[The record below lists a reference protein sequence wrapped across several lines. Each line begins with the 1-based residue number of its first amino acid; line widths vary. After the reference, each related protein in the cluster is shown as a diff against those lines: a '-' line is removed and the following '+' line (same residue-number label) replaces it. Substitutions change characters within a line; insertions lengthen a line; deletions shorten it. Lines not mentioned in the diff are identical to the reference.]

1 LNQPC
6 LTPREQLENRQS
18 QDGIGG
24 RGGIQRSGGQRDAQD
39 KQLIDDEIST
49 ERQAIWEKRQRERRE
64 EELKLVKMI
73 NVDQSVEDW
82 ISTERNNIWDKEQ
95 RDRREKEITELEEAM
110 SSHPDEVARVLIA
123 HRDEIF
129 RNAALEARFIGLE
142 ADEKALQASLLI
154 REEEKVIMDDIDLAV
169 RKYPVRVAKSIM
181 RYRRDIPF
189 EIDLLVEGRFVSRLN
204 NSGDEQLI
212 ADEIS
217 TEQDRQANWEK
228 RQRERR
234 EKELS

>member
-1 LNQPC
+1 
-6 LTPREQLENRQS
+6 
-18 QDGIGG
+18 
-24 RGGIQRSGGQRDAQD
+24 
-39 KQLIDDEIST
+39 
-49 ERQAIWEKRQRERRE
+49 
-64 EELKLVKMI
+64 MI

-129 RNAALEARFIGLE
+129 RNAALEARFIGPE
-142 ADEKALQASLLI
+142 ADEIALQAIVRI
-154 REEEKVIMDDIDLAV
+154 REEEMVIMKDIDLAV
-169 RKYPVRVAKSIM
+169 RKYPVRVAESIM

-212 ADEIS
+212 ADEIR
-217 TEQDRQANWEK
+217 TERDRQANW
-228 RQRERR
+228 
-234 EKELS
+234 